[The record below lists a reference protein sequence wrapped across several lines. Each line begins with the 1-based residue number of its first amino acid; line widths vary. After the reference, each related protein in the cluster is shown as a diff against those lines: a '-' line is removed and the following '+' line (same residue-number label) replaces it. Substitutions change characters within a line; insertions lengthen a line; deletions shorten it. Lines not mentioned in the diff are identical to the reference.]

1 MKPTNNGGH
10 KQRLPRFQ
18 CLANEANDDGY
29 ATVAAAGIIVAI
41 VAVSLSLMG
50 VASHVVARHQGQL
63 AADMA
68 AVAGAEAFARGKP
81 PCPAAQETA
90 EANHATVDS
99 CRTDN
104 RDVLVEVTA
113 GISVTSASARARAGP
128 L

>member
-50 VASHVVARHQGQL
+50 GSQPRGGAASR
-63 AADMA
+63 
-68 AVAGAEAFARGKP
+68 
-81 PCPAAQETA
+81 
-90 EANHATVDS
+90 ATRS
-99 CRTDN
+99 RYGSG
-104 RDVLVEVTA
+104 RWSRSLR
-113 GISVTSASARARAGP
+113 SR
-128 L
+128 